1 MLFQQFSKFL
11 QQLETTPSRN
21 QMTVLMSELFDQLE
35 EKEVPVA
42 MYLMQGRL
50 VPKYIALE
58 FNFSRKLALRALTD
72 LIENNGGNSKVKE
85 LFSELGDVGLVAEI
99 LIKDKKE
106 GKNEALQF
114 DLEVEEK
121 KDLNILEVY
130 EKLKNIAES
139 EGKGSQEEKLQ
150 QYANLLRRLDP
161 LSARYVTRIIIG
173 ELRLGLSDKTILD
186 SLSWY
191 AVGDKSIRGLIDAAF
206 GARAD
211 LGELAQIIIKAKR
224 ENSVE
229 KALKNITVEVGTPIA
244 SKLVEREANSE
255 KVWKRMP
262 NCFVQPKLDGLR
274 GQIHFS
280 KIKADSLQFTPQAE
294 LTAIFSRNMEDM
306 TEQFPELVEAV
317 KKLDVES
324 IILDSEILGYDNT
337 KELYLTYQ
345 ETMQRKRKY
354 DISNF
359 VRDIPVKAFCFDI
372 LYFNGEDLTS
382 KPLEERLSLLRKVL
396 QEGSVGEA
404 RLQNNLVMLETKQ
417 VTSEDELE
425 SYFKKQVED
434 NHLEGIITKEAG
446 SIYEP
451 GTRNFKWIK
460 LKANTRSDLV
470 DTIDVVVM
478 GYYSGKGS
486 RAKFKV
492 GTLLT
497 GVYNP
502 ADDKFYSI
510 GKVGSGFSEEDLK
523 QIYEDLQK
531 IRVEEKPDI
540 YEVEKPLLP
549 DVWVEPKIIMEV
561 TADEITRSPVHTAA
575 IGLTSSVPKDDPSKG
590 LSIRFPRMKIWN
602 RDKELPNT
610 VSEILRMYELRKGKF

>member
-1 MLFQQFSKFL
+1 MLFQQFSLFL

-21 QMTVLMSELFDQLE
+21 QMTILMAQVFDQLD
-35 EKEVPVA
+35 EKEVPIA

-58 FNFSRKLALRALTD
+58 FNFSRKLALRALSE
-72 LIENNGGNSKVKE
+72 LVENNGEKSKVKE

-99 LIKDKKE
+99 LVKNINE
-106 GKNEALQF
+106 GKNQILQF
-114 DLEVEEK
+114 DLEEVEK

-130 EKLKNIAES
+130 QKLKNIAEAS
-139 EGKGSQEEKLQ
+139 GKGSQDEKLK
-150 QYANLLRRLDP
+150 QYANLLKRLDP
-161 LSARYVTRIIIG
+161 LSARYATRIIIG

-191 AVGDKSIRGLIDAAF
+191 SVGDKSIRNLIDAAF

-229 KALKNITVEVGTPIA
+229 KALKTITVEVGTPIA

-274 GQIHFS
+274 GQIHYRRQS
-280 KIKADSLQFTPQAE
+280 AVSSQLSAV
-294 LTAIFSRNMEDM
+294 FSRNMEDM
-306 TEQFPELVEAV
+306 TEQFPELIEAV
-317 KKLDVES
+317 KNLEVDS
-324 IILDSEILGYDNT
+324 IILDSEILGYDST

-354 DISNF
+354 DISDF
-359 VRDIPVKAFCFDI
+359 ARDIPVKAFCFDI
-372 LYFNGEDLTS
+372 LYLNGEDLTS
-382 KPLEERLSLLRKVL
+382 KPIEERIALLREIL
-396 QEGSVGEA
+396 QEGMINES
-404 RLQNNLVMLETKQ
+404 RLQNNLIMLETKQ
-417 VTSEDELE
+417 MNSEDELE
-425 SYFKKQVED
+425 TYFKKQVED

-502 ADDKFYSI
+502 VDDKFYSI

-531 IRVEEKPDI
+531 IRTIEKPEV
-540 YEVEKPLLP
+540 YEVAKPLHP

-610 VSEILRMYELRKGKF
+610 VGEIVRMYELRKGK